1 MYRFEKVILVLFYVG
16 MAVVSSGQTQLD
28 SLYYK
33 DGRTEVVNLLME
45 DYSSHQILVKTVD
58 GEQRKVEK
66 YLIEK
71 IVTSYGDTLTF
82 ENAVPP
88 KVKSDKKKVLIGLRA
103 SIPFSG
109 HYTFIPVDLSIDV
122 PIVDL
127 GKAGFLSVGGRVGLD
142 RQRLGDPEGLSI
154 AIQQYCVDVLVGYH
168 YPIQNLDLYAK
179 PGIGLYHRRS
189 ALAPSVVVYVAEPE
203 KTTRPGASMTL
214 GAAYYFLP
222 LLGLSADFSIGPL
235 SPQGSVSLGVAF
247 KF

>member
-1 MYRFEKVILVLFYVG
+1 MGL
-16 MAVVSSGQTQLD
+16 
-28 SLYYK
+28 
-33 DGRTEVVNLLME
+33 
-45 DYSSHQILVKTVD
+45 
-58 GEQRKVEK
+58 
-66 YLIEK
+66 
-71 IVTSYGDTLTF
+71 
-82 ENAVPP
+82 
-88 KVKSDKKKVLIGLRA
+88 GLRA

-109 HYTFIPVDLSIDV
+109 YYTLIPVDLSVDV

-189 ALAPSVVVYVAEPE
+189 LINSVAVTQPG

-222 LLGLSADFSIGPL
+222 FLGLSADFSIGPL
-235 SPQGSVSLGVAF
+235 SPQGAVALGIAF